1 MVGVDVETDD
11 VETFRA
17 AHTGADTAERFCQY
31 YRSAAVDDAHV
42 LLRAVIHR
50 HGGLDVVIADLG
62 DDEADVLT
70 QLAVIVEDWVEIFLR
85 DGRPLPAPSAGKTY
99 SGKFLVRVSPEI
111 HQKASLK
118 AQALGESLNQF
129 VAEAIASA

>member
-1 MVGVDVETDD
+1 MKPTPNQIKIQARRYLKVVEWSDEDGVYIGS
-11 VETFRA
+11 A
-17 AHTGADTAERFCQY
+17 PPIIGQCCHGAT
-31 YRSAAVDDAHV
+31 
-42 LLRAVIHR
+42 
-50 HGGLDVVIADLG
+50 
-62 DDEADVLT
+62 EADVLK